1 MSQDNFDYLNKLFIE
16 IENTEKNNKEIIT
29 KYKIEEYE
37 NVSELRIYDIS
48 LIKQVF
54 SLF

>member
-16 IENTEKNNKEIIT
+16 IENTENNKEIIT

-37 NVSELRIYDIS
+37 NVSELRDLRHIFN
-48 LIKQVF
+48 QAGF
-54 SLF
+54 SFK